1 MKLHLSLHGHANRA
15 SLPLRH
21 GIRIMSRHQQNVE
34 LESFSFDEVGTQ
46 NQRQSEINRGNKHY
60 VGKLSIPNEVGSGVS
75 QFDCRVVVGSP
86 STSEQLPPII
96 TILRQDFNKGD
107 MTVTSHIEGML
118 KSGKINSEDLINIF
132 HPAYLS
138 GKLLSS
144 NDCESIF
151 DEKIR
156 SKTPVVSLGDP
167 TVTALL
173 KDPDVVVS
181 IIKSNSIDEVD
192 LKDPLSYKPL
202 PIEGV
207 KYQYVLADAYI
218 ENVRIENDCIA
229 FSCINSKGEVQE
241 MHSFK
246 LSPRPHLNSLHTYA
260 FNYLKDREQQRALFA
275 ICDTDPCRGFIAES
289 VTAISLQLMRI

>member
-1 MKLHLSLHGHANRA
+1 M
-15 SLPLRH
+15 
-21 GIRIMSRHQQNVE
+21 
-34 LESFSFDEVGTQ
+34 
-46 NQRQSEINRGNKHY
+46 
-60 VGKLSIPNEVGSGVS
+60 
-75 QFDCRVVVGSP
+75 
-86 STSEQLPPII
+86 
-96 TILRQDFNKGD
+96 
-107 MTVTSHIEGML
+107 
-118 KSGKINSEDLINIF
+118 
-132 HPAYLS
+132 
-138 GKLLSS
+138 
-144 NDCESIF
+144 
-151 DEKIR
+151 
-156 SKTPVVSLGDP
+156 
-167 TVTALL
+167 
-173 KDPDVVVS
+173 
-181 IIKSNSIDEVD
+181 
-192 LKDPLSYKPL
+192 SYKPL